1 MSTHTA
7 PRHAAIPTGDQ
18 RLIDALAEFGHT
30 HRRGTPKHRKPVHV
44 TAAVGWRV
52 WAELHLRVCIDG
64 AACPHGD
71 GGTFGHGTRRAHLA
85 GGAA

>member
-44 TAAVGWRV
+44 VAARGWR
-52 WAELHLRVCIDG
+52 AADERHMALCRDG
-64 AACPHGD
+64 VACEMHD
-71 GGTFGHGTRRAHLA
+71 YTDTRGTRRAHLA
-85 GGAA
+85 GVTA

>member
-18 RLIDALAEFGHT
+18 CITDALAEFGHT

-44 TAAVGWRV
+44 TAAVGER
-52 WAELHLRVCIDG
+52 AITETHLLVCMDG
-64 AACPHGD
+64 ERCPVH
-71 GGTFGHGTRRAHLA
+71 TSNYSRGTRRAHLA
-85 GGAA
+85 GVAK